1 MDFSHIIIMKSQ
13 HPTIILKGWK
23 EYTNNN
29 NPVMFCC
36 VNSWLVFNGVGG
48 EGRFWNI
55 ILLQSKIY
63 SF

>member
-1 MDFSHIIIMKSQ
+1 MKSQ